1 MEIFGSVIIQL
12 CQIIYF
18 GLYLASS
25 IITLVYT
32 KNQQKTAP
40 LQMRPVGEFMKK
52 TTYCAATTFC
62 QISFSISSNFFQIP
76 DSIVQIISTHQDL

>member
-1 MEIFGSVIIQL
+1 MENFGSVIIQL
-12 CQIIYF
+12 CQVIYF

-40 LQMRPVGEFMKK
+40 LKARVRRELKK
-52 TTYCAATTFC
+52 LFLAVFIVC
-62 QISFSISSNFFQIP
+62 QISFSISSNFFQSP
-76 DSIVQIISTHQDL
+76 DSIVQTISIHLSL